1 MRRLDARTFTEIALS
16 MVPLSNAP
24 TWVKALWI
32 EQELAAKGLWRDDVF
47 ELIRPF
53 LVSGRS
59 EPADKKAGQREAPKP
74 LLKPAGPRPEFVVS
88 QPLQTAEEAK
98 WAPSYDDP
106 ITPISHPDSTKTAA
120 APAGQARKPGY
131 RLKQPLDTAE
141 SGGSLFK
148 EYDAQPADD
157 YDAEADRWQPPRAS
171 TLHYDE
177 LTPDEAE
184 LASMMHLLAVSARLS
199 EEPTEIEPSQAEDA
213 GQANDSSPAGDPLA
227 DGETGQVSR
236 ADVAADAS
244 TGQQDQAEAAPE
256 VGQPE
261 IEPEAAGHRDEPV
274 QEEIAVEWMLTPEP
288 EPIEEPVTETVAG
301 LVAEPAVATDPET
314 GSAGDSL
321 PFVQT
326 AQIPPVVSEPPK
338 LSTNSDE
345 PALPESSVT
354 HSPPD
359 GEVADLSGASS
370 PGPVPET
377 TLSDRRQERRL
388 KKAQLRASL
397 KVDRRD
403 GVQSDIQRELPKKAK
418 SEIKRERLQ
427 SEESGKKRSAAR
439 KPDPQSVEPVKV
451 EPARQEAKEDEAAV
465 ILSPVART
473 LPELGGADRAGASSS
488 EMTLAGGRQNK
499 RRSARVSAKALAG
512 REQLVSAQPIVQ
524 QAGRDEPKAVSGAEQ
539 VESDAA
545 EPARRTSSASMP
557 RPAEAASELV
567 QPATAMSPAA
577 TREKTVAAAPG
588 RRPLKKTQPGKST
601 STAARHSEDRTDS
614 TDPVNV
620 DSYDVV
626 QRPQTRPQP
635 AVTGQETPA
644 KTVAEPK
651 SASQTTQPPEA
662 EATKQRRRR
671 KTNKTESEHPAA
683 SAGQTS
689 HLQKRS
695 QPAQAVQPK
704 KAAAVAPERNPAKP
718 VKSVQRTGGTASK
731 RDPQGRASQ
740 VANTSAAQSTPR
752 GKTASKLHAS
762 VSPSPVAELPN
773 VVNGTPVLSSTHRT
787 RPRPVAVPPSA
798 GPKASARAPRARK
811 SPASQEPAKPNTS
824 PSLKRGLKRGP
835 KRVPRS
841 RPRLRGASS
850 SDRAPDRDQQL
861 QHLAD
866 AAAIADL
873 YGIHIDTTSS
883 ADQARLLFFASALKT
898 SDGDWAAGEEQL
910 TAALQAAS
918 QSRHPELWKQVIE
931 QSLKIHRRLDRPA
944 A

>member
-88 QPLQTAEEAK
+88 HPLQTAEEAK

-106 ITPISHPDSTKTAA
+106 ITPVSHPDSTKTAA

-131 RLKQPLDTAE
+131 RLKQPMDAAE

-199 EEPTEIEPSQAEDA
+199 EEPTEIEPSLAEDA

-227 DGETGQVSR
+227 DGETGQVSQ
-236 ADVAADAS
+236 ASKVVAAADAS

-256 VGQPE
+256 VVQPE
-261 IEPEAAGHRDEPV
+261 IEPGEAGHRDDPV
-274 QEEIAVEWMLTPEP
+274 QEEIAVEWMFTPAPEP
-288 EPIEEPVTETVAG
+288 VEEPVSETVAG
-301 LVAEPAVATDPET
+301 LVAEPAVATGPEI

-359 GEVADLSGASS
+359 GGVADLSGASS
-370 PGPVPET
+370 PGPVLET
-377 TLSDRRQERRL
+377 TLSDRRQERCL
-388 KKAQLRASL
+388 EKARLRASL
-397 KVDRRD
+397 KLERGD
-403 GVQSDIQRELPKKAK
+403 GVQLDIQSELPKKAK
-418 SEIKRERLQ
+418 PEIKRERLK
-427 SEESGKKRSAAR
+427 SEESKTEWNAAR
-439 KPDPQSVEPVKV
+439 KPDPQSVEPIKV
-451 EPARQEAKEDEAAV
+451 EPARQEAKEDEAAI
-465 ILSPVART
+465 ILSPVAQT
-473 LPELGGADRAGASSS
+473 LPELGGADLASASSS
-488 EMTLAGGRQNK
+488 EPRLAGGRQNK
-499 RRSARVSAKALAG
+499 RQNLRVSAKALAG
-512 REQLVSAQPIVQ
+512 REQSADSQPENQ
-524 QAGRDEPKAVSGAEQ
+524 QAGRDDPKAASGAEQ

-545 EPARRTSSASMP
+545 KPARRTSRASTP

-567 QPATAMSPAA
+567 QPATAMSPPAV
-577 TREKTVAAAPG
+577 REKTVAAAPG
-588 RRPLKKTQPGKST
+588 RRLLKKTQSGKS
-601 STAARHSEDRTDS
+601 SSKAARRSADRTDS
-614 TDPVNV
+614 TDPVNI
-620 DSYDVV
+620 DSNDVV
-626 QRPQTRPQP
+626 QRPQTRLQP

-671 KTNKTESEHPAA
+671 KTNKTESEHPAT

-695 QPAQAVQPK
+695 QLARATRPG
-704 KAAAVAPERNPAKP
+704 KAAAVAPERKPAE
-718 VKSVQRTGGTASK
+718 SVQRTGGTAGK
-731 RDPQGRASQ
+731 RDTEGRADQ

-752 GKTASKLHAS
+752 GKTASKDQPA

-773 VVNGTPVLSSTHRT
+773 VVNGTPVLPSTHRSRT
-787 RPRPVAVPPSA
+787 RPVAVPPSA
-798 GPKASARAPRARK
+798 SPKA
-811 SPASQEPAKPNTS
+811 
-824 PSLKRGLKRGP
+824 
-835 KRVPRS
+835 
-841 RPRLRGASS
+841 
-850 SDRAPDRDQQL
+850 SDRAP
-861 QHLAD
+861 
-866 AAAIADL
+866 
-873 YGIHIDTTSS
+873 GNP
-883 ADQARLLFFASALKT
+883 RL
-898 SDGDWAAGEEQL
+898 
-910 TAALQAAS
+910 
-918 QSRHPELWKQVIE
+918 
-931 QSLKIHRRLDRPA
+931 RRNRRNRIPA
-944 A
+944 PA